1 MFACVRFLLLLFV
14 YRCVCVCESVVE
26 HMSRIMYGLCALGYI
41 YSEIHRHVYRYTKMS
56 IVCVRRFIR
65 PAIHAVALFVRHRW
79 GEGGHKGQIT
89 NKRKHN

>member
-1 MFACVRFLLLLFV
+1 MDCARWGIFIQRHTDMFIGTQKCRL
-14 YRCVCVCESVVE
+14 
-26 HMSRIMYGLCALGYI
+26 
-41 YSEIHRHVYRYTKMS
+41 
-56 IVCVRRFIR
+56 CVRRFIR